1 VLFLSACAPSSV
13 QAPRPE
19 EPKPTSVA
27 GEIERIVE
35 VEAQGVVVHY
45 QDESFWNEDEYYT
58 ILGNE
63 DEFASELTRKFTN
76 ELSRHNKHA
85 VNANVGFNKDNKS
98 TILTCDVHGAITKR
112 DHSYYAVFSWLLEP
126 LSLDFINDDFKE
138 SENGLFW
145 QGLVSGIP
153 TTVIVRLPV
162 IDSSVYK
169 AWEHPIGHCH
179 AHAWWEME
187 EK

>member
-1 VLFLSACAPSSV
+1 MPFPVEA
-13 QAPRPE
+13 
-19 EPKPTSVA
+19 PKPEQPKPAPVTE
-27 GEIERIVE
+27 EIERVIE
-35 VEAQGVVVHY
+35 VEAQGIVVHY
-45 QDESFWNEDEYYT
+45 RTESFWSQHDYYT
-58 ILGNE
+58 ISANK
-63 DEFASELTRKFTN
+63 DEFSSDVAGKFSDD
-76 ELSRHNKHA
+76 LSRHSKHA
-85 VNANVGFNKDNKS
+85 VNVSVKLNEAKKS
-98 TILTCDVHGAITKR
+98 TILTCEIHSAISQS

-126 LSLDFINDDFKE
+126 LGLDFINDDFKK
-138 SENGLFW
+138 SENGLSW

-162 IDSSVYK
+162 IDSSVYE